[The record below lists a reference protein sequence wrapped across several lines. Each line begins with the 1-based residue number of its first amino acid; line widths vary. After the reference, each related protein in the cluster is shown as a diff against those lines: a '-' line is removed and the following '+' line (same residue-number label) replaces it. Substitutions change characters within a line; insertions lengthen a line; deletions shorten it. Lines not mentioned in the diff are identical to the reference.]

1 MAEVERPNE
10 SRLERILLAALDKE
24 SYPKNL
30 IEQNLDKLKEFNFDY
45 PDGLKKTNLSSAI
58 KENKPSLV
66 EVKIPYF
73 NGRTYSVDLPGEEK
87 KLWITK
93 AAMSITDSNVD
104 YECLP
109 LTDWKVALPIEESHY
124 KSNKIKLIVRPLEIK
139 YDTNE
144 TRRSLIILDTFKED

>member
-1 MAEVERPNE
+1 M
-10 SRLERILLAALDKE
+10 
-24 SYPKNL
+24 
-30 IEQNLDKLKEFNFDY
+30 
-45 PDGLKKTNLSSAI
+45 
-58 KENKPSLV
+58 V
-66 EVKIPYF
+66 EVKISYF

-109 LTDWKVALPIEESHY
+109 LTDWKVALPIEESHF

-144 TRRSLIILDTFKED
+144 TRRSLIILDTVKED